1 MQAFVQAESKK
12 KPNPELLFTD
22 VYKEMPLHIQK
33 QVQNMKDH
41 VAMYK
46 EHYPVDSYDWKD
58 WAVFLSCCTK
68 CLSSE

>member
-1 MQAFVQAESKK
+1 MQAESKK

-58 WAVFLSCCTK
+58 
-68 CLSSE
+68 